1 MSGEE
6 IFLIVLWSAMGT
18 FAFFAV
24 AHAYGSGWWQRRTVF
39 RLRAWQCQYCC
50 NMIGKWAAF
59 VGVLNCDDCVS
70 FMASGRAPR
79 CRVPGCREHT
89 GARP

>member
-1 MSGEE
+1 M
-6 IFLIVLWSAMGT
+6 FKLKA
-18 FAFFAV
+18 
-24 AHAYGSGWWQRRTVF
+24 R
-39 RLRAWQCQYCC
+39 QCQYCHD
-50 NMIGKWAAF
+50 MIGKWDAF
-59 VGVLNCDDCVS
+59 FGVLNCGSCVS